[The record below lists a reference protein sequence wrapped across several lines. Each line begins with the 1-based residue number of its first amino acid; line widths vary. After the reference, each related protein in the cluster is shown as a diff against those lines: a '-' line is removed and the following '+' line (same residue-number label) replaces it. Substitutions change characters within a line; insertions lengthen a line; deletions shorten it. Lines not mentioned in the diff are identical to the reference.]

1 MATLQDRAT
10 LQAAAAAALA
20 NNTSKDIS
28 AADVRDQILNMA
40 ESVIF
45 YNENQQ
51 KENVLL
57 ATTANITL
65 SGEQTIDGTLT
76 SASDVLVKDQSTP
89 AENGIYI
96 TGAGA
101 WTRRTDFDSD
111 DDIELGNIVYV
122 TSGTA
127 NGSKYFFLTVGA
139 TLAAN
144 KTFTVLGASL
154 DISGLSAFSGTVDG
168 AADKVA
174 MYDDSAAANKSI
186 IMSRL
191 VPTYGTFTP
200 GIAFGGGTTG
210 ITYST
215 QEGSYVEAVLND
227 GKYKIEFTAKVEI
240 SNAGSDSGDLTLTG
254 LPRTSM
260 TTRDFVVQTLFDDA
274 SGASSWLNGGSQDD
288 ANWVSYI
295 PRNTTTIVFYKY
307 DIENGGAITQT
318 DVGVTTGTIYMLV
331 TGWYISG

>member
-144 KTFTVLGASL
+144 KTFTVLGASF

-168 AADKVA
+168 TNDKVA

-186 IMSRL
+186 VMSRL

-200 GIAFGGGTTG
+200 AIAFGGGTTG
-210 ITYST
+210 ITYSA
-215 QEGSYVEAVLND
+215 QSGVYVETVLDD
-227 GKYKIEFTAKVEI
+227 GKIKVEYSI
-240 SNAGSDSGDLTLTG
+240 DMTVSANGSSTGAMTVTG
-254 LPRTSM
+254 LSRTANGVYRQSVAWVGGGTPTGSISGTDLFL
-260 TTRDFVVQTLFDDA
+260 TTSSGSTSLDFYEDLRLDQTIIDSEFVM
-274 SGASSWLNGGSQDD
+274 SGSA
-288 ANWVSYI
+288 
-295 PRNTTTIVFYKY
+295 TIRL
-307 DIENGGAITQT
+307 II
-318 DVGVTTGTIYMLV
+318 
-331 TGWYISG
+331 TGWYIHTP

>member
-139 TLAAN
+139 TLAAS
-144 KTFTVLGASL
+144 KTFTVLGASF

-200 GIAFGGGTTG
+200 AIAFGGGATG
-210 ITYST
+210 ATYAT
-215 QEGSYVEAVLND
+215 QTGTYIETVLND
-227 GKYKIEFTAKVEI
+227 GKYKIEYNIFLDISAKGTSTGNMTI
-240 SNAGSDSGDLTLTG
+240 TG
-254 LPRTSM
+254 LPRTCI
-260 TTRDFVVQTLFDDA
+260 TGQNFV
-274 SGASSWLNGGSQDD
+274 SSILPLD
-288 ANWVSYI
+288 
-295 PRNTTTIVFYKY
+295 
-307 DIENGGAITQT
+307 
-318 DVGVTTGTIYMLV
+318 VTTGASDSFPISGNSVMGMVVTASATIALYNNSEDTPLTHAEV
-331 TGWYISG
+331 DTSGSGNLSIRLSGFYISG

>member
-127 NGSKYFFLTVGA
+127 NGSKYFYLTVGA

-144 KTFTVLGASL
+144 KTFTVLGASM

-186 IMSRL
+186 VMSRL

-200 GIAFGGGTTG
+200 AIAFGGGTTG
-210 ITYST
+210 ITYGT
-215 QEGSYVEAVLND
+215 QFGQYSETTQND
-227 GKYKIEFTAKVEI
+227 GKIRVDFDGNINWTDK
-240 SNAGSDSGDLTLTG
+240 GSSTGEWTITG
-254 LPRTSM
+254 LPR
-260 TTRDFVVQTLFDDA
+260 
-274 SGASSWLNGGSQDD
+274 ASSANVLCTIAWTESGSGGSIDLTSHKGRINTGATTITVLGYD
-288 ANWVSYI
+288 STNGSYSLMSDTNVSEAGGSLDLTVYFSGSYI
-295 PRNTTTIVFYKY
+295 YTP
-307 DIENGGAITQT
+307 
-318 DVGVTTGTIYMLV
+318 
-331 TGWYISG
+331 